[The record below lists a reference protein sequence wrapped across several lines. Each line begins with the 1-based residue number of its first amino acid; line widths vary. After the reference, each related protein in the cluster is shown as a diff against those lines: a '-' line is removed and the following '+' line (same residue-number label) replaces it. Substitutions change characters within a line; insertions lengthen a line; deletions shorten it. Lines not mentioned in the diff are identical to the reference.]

1 MSMDNPASAGLPTPM
16 FDLLFILFA
25 VMILT
30 LGVTFRNKPGER
42 TPGAADRQVAEIAV
56 LPKAPGPK
64 AGGTG
69 GSSRVKIAA
78 TRSETGGPQFTV
90 SGQEVPSYAEIRSAI
105 KELSPAEVVIH
116 VDTGTPPDP
125 LTVAINLM
133 HIAQSEKIPA
143 RLAYAPKVLAGGGK
157 KP

>member
-1 MSMDNPASAGLPTPM
+1 MSMSNPASAGLPTPM

-30 LGVTFRNKPGER
+30 LGVTFRNKPGAKAS
-42 TPGAADRQVAEIAV
+42 GAEEQPVAEIAV
-56 LPKAPGPK
+56 LPRAPGPK
-64 AGGTG
+64 AGGKG
-69 GSSRVKIAA
+69 GASQVKIVA
-78 TRSETGGPQFTV
+78 TRSAKGGPQFTV
-90 SGQEVPSYAEIRSAI
+90 SGQKVPSYAGVRSAM
-105 KELSPAEVVIH
+105 KDLSPGEVVIH
-116 VDTGTPPDP
+116 VDTSTPPDP

-143 RLAYAPKVLAGGGK
+143 RLAYKPEVLEGGGK

>member
-1 MSMDNPASAGLPTPM
+1 MSMTNPASAGLPTPM

-25 VMILT
+25 VMIFT

-42 TPGAADRQVAEIAV
+42 TPGAEEQQVAEIAV
-56 LPKAPGPK
+56 LPKVPGPT
-64 AGGTG
+64 AGGMSGT
-69 GSSRVKIAA
+69 SRVKIAA
-78 TRSETGGPQFTV
+78 TRSDTGKPQFMV
-90 SGQEVPSYAEIRSAI
+90 AGQEVASYAGVRSAM
-105 KELSPAEVVIH
+105 KDLSPGEVVIH
-116 VDTGTPPDP
+116 VDTSAPPDP

-143 RLAYAPKVLAGGGK
+143 RLAYQPEILEIGGN

>member
-1 MSMDNPASAGLPTPM
+1 MSMGNPASAGLPTPM

-42 TPGAADRQVAEIAV
+42 TPGTEKQQVAEIAV
-56 LPKAPGPK
+56 LPKALGPK
-64 AGGTG
+64 ARGTG

-78 TRSETGGPQFTV
+78 TRSDTGGPRFTV
-90 SGQEVPSYAEIRSAI
+90 SGHEVPSYAGVRSAI
-105 KELSPAEVVIH
+105 KELSPGEVVIH
-116 VDTGTPPDP
+116 VDTRTPPDP

-143 RLAYAPKVLAGGGK
+143 RLAYEPQVLGEGGK

>member
-1 MSMDNPASAGLPTPM
+1 MSMRNPAGMGLPTPM

-42 TPGAADRQVAEIAV
+42 TPDGAAQQVASIAM
-56 LPKAPGPK
+56 LPRAPGRK
-64 AGGTG
+64 STGNG
-69 GSSRVKIAA
+69 GSSRVNITA
-78 TRSETGGPQFTV
+78 TRSDAGGPKFVV
-90 SGQEVPSYAEIRSAI
+90 SGQEVPSYRGVRSAL
-105 KELSPAEVVIH
+105 ERLTPGEVVIH
-116 VDTGTPPDP
+116 VDTRTPPDP

-143 RLAYAPKVLAGGGK
+143 RLAYKPEVLEGGN